1 MDEVNVVIQSVLPV
15 QQSLPPQKEKGLE
28 VQSKSEDSSF
38 DRTMRMENKK
48 QPKTEKMNREEAP
61 KEEKKEYILSKQSV
75 MKEEPIVKEEEK
87 KETEQ
92 LLLAVSEQMVAI
104 EQLRVQPELLYQY
117 IQKIQELYKE
127 YGNVKLNELP
137 AGELQQLQELLSNMN
152 IKNAICLEDT
162 MQMVL
167 DKVTMPEQTMQVLKV
182 VETEICNIAKKQEE
196 PKNAGFLKKE
206 NDEEILKRTLDLEKN
221 SAKDSAKGSEKV
233 QAKELVQNEETVI
246 TNKSEMHGAE
256 LFQKTAGSEPVAKQN
271 GMTEKVTLPDL
282 GKKME
287 AQVEALQKFVVKQE
301 RVLFQL
307 NPEKL
312 GTLTVFMKKHGDQI
326 DVHVEME
333 KHDAKKRVEII
344 FDELRLKLKEKEI
357 NIQIS
362 YSDKDENRKEQR
374 EQEQRQKQKLA
385 STKHEKKHAKE
396 FAGLLEG

>member
-38 DRTMRMENKK
+38 DRAMRMENTK
-48 QPKTEKMNREEAP
+48 QPKTEKTKREDAP
-61 KEEKKEYILSKQSV
+61 EDRKENILSKKSAT
-75 MKEEPIVKEEEK
+75 KEEPSVKKEEK

-127 YGNVKLNELP
+127 YGNIKLNELP

-167 DKVTMPEQTMQVLKV
+167 DKVKMPEQTMEVLKV
-182 VETEICNIAKKQEE
+182 VETETCNIAKKQEE
-196 PKNAGFLKKE
+196 SK
-206 NDEEILKRTLDLEKN
+206 DLEGDLPKAESEDVKVELPEGDVFNDSN
-221 SAKDSAKGSEKV
+221 SA
-233 QAKELVQNEETVI
+233 
-246 TNKSEMHGAE
+246 GAE
-256 LFQKTAGSEPVAKQN
+256 LLNKATSTDQIGKSNSGA
-271 GMTEKVTLPDL
+271 EKVSLPDL

-307 NPEKL
+307 NPEKF

-362 YSDKDENRKEQR
+362 YADKDENRKEQR

-385 STKHEKKHAKE
+385 STKHEKQESKE
-396 FAGLLEG
+396 FAGLLEE

>member
-28 VQSKSEDSSF
+28 VQSKNEDSSF

-48 QPKTEKMNREEAP
+48 QPQTEKMKREEAP
-61 KEEKKEYILSKQSV
+61 KEERKDYILSKKSV
-75 MKEEPIVKEEEK
+75 TEEEPIVKKEEK

-104 EQLRVQPELLYQY
+104 EQLHVQPELLYQY

-127 YGNVKLNELP
+127 YGNIKLNELP
-137 AGELQQLQELLSNMN
+137 AAELQQLQELLSNMN

-167 DKVTMPEQTMQVLKV
+167 DKMKMPEQAMQALKA
-182 VETEICNIAKKQEE
+182 VETETCNIAKKQEE
-196 PKNAGFLKKE
+196 FKDVDLPKAESDDAKIELPE
-206 NDEEILKRTLDLEKN
+206 VDALNDSS
-221 SAKDSAKGSEKV
+221 SA
-233 QAKELVQNEETVI
+233 
-246 TNKSEMHGAE
+246 GAE
-256 LFQKTAGSEPVAKQN
+256 LLNKTTSTEQIGKSNSGA
-271 GMTEKVTLPDL
+271 EKVSLPDL

-385 STKHEKKHAKE
+385 NTNHEKQQSTE
-396 FAGLLEG
+396 FAGLLEE

>member
-38 DRTMRMENKK
+38 DRAMRMENTK
-48 QPKTEKMNREEAP
+48 QPKTEKTKREDAP
-61 KEEKKEYILSKQSV
+61 EDRKENILSKKSAT
-75 MKEEPIVKEEEK
+75 KEEPSVKKEEK

-127 YGNVKLNELP
+127 YGNIKLNELP

-167 DKVTMPEQTMQVLKV
+167 DKVKMPEQMMQVLKV
-182 VETEICNIAKKQEE
+182 VETETCNIAKKQEE
-196 PKNAGFLKKE
+196 SKDLDGNLPKAESDDVKIELPEGDVF
-206 NDEEILKRTLDLEKN
+206 NDSN
-221 SAKDSAKGSEKV
+221 SA
-233 QAKELVQNEETVI
+233 
-246 TNKSEMHGAE
+246 GAE
-256 LFQKTAGSEPVAKQN
+256 LLNKATSTDQIGKSNSGA
-271 GMTEKVTLPDL
+271 EKVSLPDL

-362 YSDKDENRKEQR
+362 YADKDENRKEQR
-374 EQEQRQKQKLA
+374 EQEQRQKQKLV
-385 STKHEKKHAKE
+385 STKHEKQESKE
-396 FAGLLEG
+396 FAGLLEE

>member
-28 VQSKSEDSSF
+28 VQSKNEDSSF

-48 QPKTEKMNREEAP
+48 QPQTEKTKREEAP
-61 KEEKKEYILSKQSV
+61 TEEKKDYILSKKSV
-75 MKEEPIVKEEEK
+75 TKEEPIVKKEEK

-104 EQLRVQPELLYQY
+104 EQLHVQPELLYQY

-127 YGNVKLNELP
+127 YGNIKLNELP
-137 AGELQQLQELLSNMN
+137 AAELQQLQELLSNMN

-167 DKVTMPEQTMQVLKV
+167 DKMKMPEQTMQALKV
-182 VETEICNIAKKQEE
+182 VETETCNIAKKQEE
-196 PKNAGFLKKE
+196 FKDVDLPKLESDDAKVELPE
-206 NDEEILKRTLDLEKN
+206 VDALNDSS
-221 SAKDSAKGSEKV
+221 SA
-233 QAKELVQNEETVI
+233 
-246 TNKSEMHGAE
+246 GAE
-256 LFQKTAGSEPVAKQN
+256 LLNKTTSTEQVGKSNSGA
-271 GMTEKVTLPDL
+271 EKVSLPDL

-385 STKHEKKHAKE
+385 NTNHEKQQSTE
-396 FAGLLEG
+396 FAGLLEE

>member
-28 VQSKSEDSSF
+28 IQSKNENSSF
-38 DRTMRMENKK
+38 DRTLRMENKQ
-48 QPKTEKMNREEAP
+48 QPKTEKTKREEAP
-61 KEEKKEYILSKQSV
+61 KEEKKEYNLSKPSV
-75 MKEEPIVKEEEK
+75 TKEEPSVKKEEK

-127 YGNVKLNELP
+127 YGNIKLNELP

-167 DKVTMPEQTMQVLKV
+167 DKVKMPEQMMQALKV
-182 VETEICNIAKKQEE
+182 VETETCNIAKKQEE
-196 PKNAGFLKKE
+196 SK
-206 NDEEILKRTLDLEKN
+206 DVDL
-221 SAKDSAKGSEKV
+221 
-233 QAKELVQNEETVI
+233 L
-246 TNKSEMHGAE
+246 KSESDDVKVELPEVDSLSDSSSTGAE
-256 LFQKTAGSEPVAKQN
+256 LLNKATSTDQIGKSSSGA
-271 GMTEKVTLPDL
+271 EKVTLPDL

-307 NPEKL
+307 NPEKF

-385 STKHEKKHAKE
+385 STQHEKQQSKE
-396 FAGLLEG
+396 FAGLLEE

>member
-28 VQSKSEDSSF
+28 VQSKNEDSSF

-48 QPKTEKMNREEAP
+48 QPQTEKTKREEAP
-61 KEEKKEYILSKQSV
+61 KEERKDYILSKKSV
-75 MKEEPIVKEEEK
+75 TEEEPIVKKEEK

-104 EQLRVQPELLYQY
+104 EQLHVQPELLYQY

-127 YGNVKLNELP
+127 YGNIKLNELP
-137 AGELQQLQELLSNMN
+137 AAELQQLQELLSNMN

-167 DKVTMPEQTMQVLKV
+167 DKMKMPEQTMQALKV
-182 VETEICNIAKKQEE
+182 VETETCNIAKEQEE
-196 PKNAGFLKKE
+196 SKEVDLPKLESDDAKVELPE
-206 NDEEILKRTLDLEKN
+206 VDALNDSS
-221 SAKDSAKGSEKV
+221 SA
-233 QAKELVQNEETVI
+233 
-246 TNKSEMHGAE
+246 GAE
-256 LFQKTAGSEPVAKQN
+256 LLNKTTSTEQIGKSNSGA
-271 GMTEKVTLPDL
+271 EKVSLPDL

-385 STKHEKKHAKE
+385 NTNHEKQQSTK
-396 FAGLLEG
+396 FAGLLEE

>member
-28 VQSKSEDSSF
+28 VQSKNEDSSF

-48 QPKTEKMNREEAP
+48 QPQTEKTKREEAP
-61 KEEKKEYILSKQSV
+61 KEERKDYILSKKSV
-75 MKEEPIVKEEEK
+75 TEEEPIVKKEEK

-104 EQLRVQPELLYQY
+104 EQLHVQPELLYQY

-127 YGNVKLNELP
+127 YGNIKLNELP
-137 AGELQQLQELLSNMN
+137 AAELQQLQELLSNMN

-167 DKVTMPEQTMQVLKV
+167 DKMKMPEQAMQALKA
-182 VETEICNIAKKQEE
+182 VETETCNIAKEQEE
-196 PKNAGFLKKE
+196 FKEVDLPKLESDDAKIELPE
-206 NDEEILKRTLDLEKN
+206 VDALNDSS
-221 SAKDSAKGSEKV
+221 SA
-233 QAKELVQNEETVI
+233 
-246 TNKSEMHGAE
+246 GAE
-256 LFQKTAGSEPVAKQN
+256 LLNKTTSTEQIGKSNSGA
-271 GMTEKVTLPDL
+271 EKVSLPDL

-385 STKHEKKHAKE
+385 NTNHEKQQSTE
-396 FAGLLEG
+396 FAGLLEE

>member
-15 QQSLPPQKEKGLE
+15 QQSLPPQKGKGLE

-38 DRTMRMENKK
+38 DRAMGMENKK
-48 QPKTEKMNREEAP
+48 QPKTEKTKQENAP
-61 KEEKKEYILSKQSV
+61 GDRKENILSKKSAT
-75 MKEEPIVKEEEK
+75 KEEPNVKKEEK

-127 YGNVKLNELP
+127 YGNIKLNELP
-137 AGELQQLQELLSNMN
+137 AGELQQLQELISNMN

-162 MQMVL
+162 MQMAL
-167 DKVTMPEQTMQVLKV
+167 DKVKMPEQMMQILNV
-182 VETEICNIAKKQEE
+182 VEKEACNIAKQQEE
-196 PKNAGFLKKE
+196 FKDLDGDLPKAESEDVKVELPEGDVF
-206 NDEEILKRTLDLEKN
+206 NDSN
-221 SAKDSAKGSEKV
+221 SA
-233 QAKELVQNEETVI
+233 
-246 TNKSEMHGAE
+246 GAE
-256 LFQKTAGSEPVAKQN
+256 LLNKAISTNHIRKSNSGA
-271 GMTEKVTLPDL
+271 EKVSLPDL

-374 EQEQRQKQKLA
+374 EQEQRQKQQLA
-385 STKHEKKHAKE
+385 STKHEKQESKE
-396 FAGLLEG
+396 FAGLLEE

>member
-1 MDEVNVVIQSVLPV
+1 MLQFVLPV
-15 QQSLPPQKEKGLE
+15 KQSLPPQEEKGLE
-28 VQSKSEDSSF
+28 IQPKREDSTF
-38 DRTMRMENKK
+38 DQTMRSENKTR
-48 QPKTEKMNREEAP
+48 PKTEKAKKEEAP
-61 KEEKKEYILSKQSV
+61 EEKKEYLLVKKPV
-75 MKEEPIVKEEEK
+75 KKEEPLIKKEEK

-92 LLLAVSEQMVAI
+92 ILLAVSEQMVAI

-117 IQKIQELYKE
+117 IQKIQELHKE
-127 YGNVKLNELP
+127 YGNIKLNELP
-137 AGELQQLQELLSNMN
+137 AAELQQLQELLSNMN

-162 MQMVL
+162 IQMAL

-182 VETEICNIAKKQEE
+182 VESESCNIAKKQEE
-196 PKNAGFLKKE
+196 FKDLNTDLPESGSDNVKIELPEVDAL
-206 NDEEILKRTLDLEKN
+206 NDSS
-221 SAKDSAKGSEKV
+221 SA
-233 QAKELVQNEETVI
+233 
-246 TNKSEMHGAE
+246 GAE
-256 LFQKTAGSEPVAKQN
+256 LLNKATSMDQIGKSNGSA
-271 GMTEKVTLPDL
+271 EKVSLPDL

-385 STKHEKKHAKE
+385 SPKQENQQSKE
-396 FAGLLEG
+396 FAGLLEE

>member
-28 VQSKSEDSSF
+28 VQSKNEDSSF

-48 QPKTEKMNREEAP
+48 QPQTEKTKREEAP
-61 KEEKKEYILSKQSV
+61 KEERKDYILSKKSV
-75 MKEEPIVKEEEK
+75 TEEEPIVKKEEK

-104 EQLRVQPELLYQY
+104 EQLHVQPELLYQY

-127 YGNVKLNELP
+127 YGNIKLNELP
-137 AGELQQLQELLSNMN
+137 VAELQQLQELLSNMN

-167 DKVTMPEQTMQVLKV
+167 DKMKMPEQTMQALKV
-182 VETEICNIAKKQEE
+182 VETETCNIAKEQEE
-196 PKNAGFLKKE
+196 SKEVDLPKLESDDAKVELPE
-206 NDEEILKRTLDLEKN
+206 VDALNDSS
-221 SAKDSAKGSEKV
+221 SA
-233 QAKELVQNEETVI
+233 
-246 TNKSEMHGAE
+246 GAE
-256 LFQKTAGSEPVAKQN
+256 LLNKTTSTEQIGKSNSGA
-271 GMTEKVTLPDL
+271 EKVSLPDL

-287 AQVEALQKFVVKQE
+287 VQVEALQKFVVKQE

-385 STKHEKKHAKE
+385 NTNHEKQQSTE
-396 FAGLLEG
+396 FAGLLEE

>member
-28 VQSKSEDSSF
+28 VQSKNEDSSF
-38 DRTMRMENKK
+38 DRTMRIENKK
-48 QPKTEKMNREEAP
+48 QPKTEKMKREEAP
-61 KEEKKEYILSKQSV
+61 KEEKKEYNLSKPSV
-75 MKEEPIVKEEEK
+75 TKEEPIVKKEEK

-104 EQLRVQPELLYQY
+104 EQLHVQPELLYQY

-127 YGNVKLNELP
+127 YGNIKLNELP
-137 AGELQQLQELLSNMN
+137 AAELQQLQELLSNMN

-167 DKVTMPEQTMQVLKV
+167 DKMKMPEQTMQALKV
-182 VETEICNIAKKQEE
+182 VETETCNIAKEQEE
-196 PKNAGFLKKE
+196 SKEVDFPKLESDDAKVELPE
-206 NDEEILKRTLDLEKN
+206 VDALNDSS
-221 SAKDSAKGSEKV
+221 SA
-233 QAKELVQNEETVI
+233 
-246 TNKSEMHGAE
+246 GAE
-256 LFQKTAGSEPVAKQN
+256 LLNKTTSTEQIGKSNSGA
-271 GMTEKVTLPDL
+271 EKVSLPDL

-385 STKHEKKHAKE
+385 NTNHEKQQSTE
-396 FAGLLEG
+396 FAGLLEE

>member
-28 VQSKSEDSSF
+28 IQSKNENSSF
-38 DRTMRMENKK
+38 DRTLRMENKQ
-48 QPKTEKMNREEAP
+48 QPKTEKTKREEAP
-61 KEEKKEYILSKQSV
+61 KEEKKEYNLSKPSV
-75 MKEEPIVKEEEK
+75 TKEEPSVKKEEK

-127 YGNVKLNELP
+127 YGNIKLNELP

-167 DKVTMPEQTMQVLKV
+167 DKVKMPEQMMHALKV
-182 VETEICNIAKKQEE
+182 VETETCNIAKKQEE
-196 PKNAGFLKKE
+196 SK
-206 NDEEILKRTLDLEKN
+206 DVDL
-221 SAKDSAKGSEKV
+221 
-233 QAKELVQNEETVI
+233 L
-246 TNKSEMHGAE
+246 KSESDDVKVELPEVDSLSDSSSTGAE
-256 LFQKTAGSEPVAKQN
+256 LLNKATSTDQIGKSSSGA
-271 GMTEKVTLPDL
+271 EKVTLPDL

-307 NPEKL
+307 NPEKF

-385 STKHEKKHAKE
+385 STQHEKQQSKE
-396 FAGLLEG
+396 FAGLLEE

>member
-1 MDEVNVVIQSVLPV
+1 MDEVNIVIQSVLPV

-28 VQSKSEDSSF
+28 VQSKREDSSF

-48 QPKTEKMNREEAP
+48 QPKTEKMKREEAP

-75 MKEEPIVKEEEK
+75 TKEEPIVKKEEK

-127 YGNVKLNELP
+127 YGNIKLNELP
-137 AGELQQLQELLSNMN
+137 AAELQQLQELLSNMN

-182 VETEICNIAKKQEE
+182 VETETCNIAKKQEE
-196 PKNAGFLKKE
+196 SKDLDVDLPKAEGDDVKIELPE
-206 NDEEILKRTLDLEKN
+206 GDVL
-221 SAKDSAKGSEKV
+221 KDSSS
-233 QAKELVQNEETVI
+233 T
-246 TNKSEMHGAE
+246 GAE
-256 LFQKTAGSEPVAKQN
+256 LLNKATGTDQIGKSNGSA
-271 GMTEKVTLPDL
+271 EKVTLPDL

-385 STKHEKKHAKE
+385 SPKHEKQHAKE
-396 FAGLLEG
+396 FAGLLEE

>member
-28 VQSKSEDSSF
+28 IQSKNENPSF
-38 DRTMRMENKK
+38 DRTLRMENKQ
-48 QPKTEKMNREEAP
+48 QPKTEKTKREEAP
-61 KEEKKEYILSKQSV
+61 KEEKKEYNLSKPSV
-75 MKEEPIVKEEEK
+75 TKEEPSVKKEEK

-127 YGNVKLNELP
+127 YGNIKLNELP

-167 DKVTMPEQTMQVLKV
+167 DKVKMPEQMMQALKV
-182 VETEICNIAKKQEE
+182 VETETCNIAKKQEE
-196 PKNAGFLKKE
+196 SK
-206 NDEEILKRTLDLEKN
+206 DVDL
-221 SAKDSAKGSEKV
+221 
-233 QAKELVQNEETVI
+233 L
-246 TNKSEMHGAE
+246 KSESDDVKVALPEVDSLSDSSSTGAE
-256 LFQKTAGSEPVAKQN
+256 LLNKATSTDQIGKSNSGA
-271 GMTEKVTLPDL
+271 EKVTLPDL

-307 NPEKL
+307 NPEKF

-385 STKHEKKHAKE
+385 STQHEKQQSKE
-396 FAGLLEG
+396 FAGLLEE

>member
-28 VQSKSEDSSF
+28 VQSKNEDSSF
-38 DRTMRMENKK
+38 DRTMRIENKK
-48 QPKTEKMNREEAP
+48 QPKTEKTKREEAQ
-61 KEEKKEYILSKQSV
+61 KEEKKEYNLSKPSV
-75 MKEEPIVKEEEK
+75 TKEEPIVKKEEK

-104 EQLRVQPELLYQY
+104 EQLHVQPELLYQY

-127 YGNVKLNELP
+127 YGNIKLNELP
-137 AGELQQLQELLSNMN
+137 AAELQQLQELLSNMN

-167 DKVTMPEQTMQVLKV
+167 DKMKMPEQTMQALKV
-182 VETEICNIAKKQEE
+182 VETETCNIAKKQEE
-196 PKNAGFLKKE
+196 FKDVDLPKAESDDAKVELPEGDAL
-206 NDEEILKRTLDLEKN
+206 NDSS
-221 SAKDSAKGSEKV
+221 SA
-233 QAKELVQNEETVI
+233 
-246 TNKSEMHGAE
+246 GAE
-256 LFQKTAGSEPVAKQN
+256 LLNKTTSTEQIGKSNSGA
-271 GMTEKVTLPDL
+271 EKVSLPDL

-344 FDELRLKLKEKEI
+344 FDELKLKLKEKEI

-385 STKHEKKHAKE
+385 NTNHEKQQSTE
-396 FAGLLEG
+396 FAGLLEE

>member
-28 VQSKSEDSSF
+28 VQSKNEDSSF

-48 QPKTEKMNREEAP
+48 QPKTEKTKREEAP
-61 KEEKKEYILSKQSV
+61 TEEKKDYILSKKSV
-75 MKEEPIVKEEEK
+75 TKEEPIVKKEEK

-127 YGNVKLNELP
+127 YGNIKLNELP
-137 AGELQQLQELLSNMN
+137 AAELQQLQELLSNMN

-167 DKVTMPEQTMQVLKV
+167 DKMKMPEQTMQALKV
-182 VETEICNIAKKQEE
+182 VETETCNIAKKQEE
-196 PKNAGFLKKE
+196 FKDVDLPKAESDDAKVELPE
-206 NDEEILKRTLDLEKN
+206 VDALNDSS
-221 SAKDSAKGSEKV
+221 SA
-233 QAKELVQNEETVI
+233 
-246 TNKSEMHGAE
+246 GAE
-256 LFQKTAGSEPVAKQN
+256 LLNKTTSTEQVGKSNSGA
-271 GMTEKVTLPDL
+271 EKVSLPDL

-385 STKHEKKHAKE
+385 NTNHEKQQSTE
-396 FAGLLEG
+396 FAGLLEE

>member
-1 MDEVNVVIQSVLPV
+1 MDEVNIVIQSVLPV

-38 DRTMRMENKK
+38 DRTMRVENKK
-48 QPKTEKMNREEAP
+48 QPKTEKMKQEEAP

-75 MKEEPIVKEEEK
+75 TKEEPIVKKEEK

-127 YGNVKLNELP
+127 YGNIKLNELP
-137 AGELQQLQELLSNMN
+137 ANELQQLQELLSNMN

-167 DKVTMPEQTMQVLKV
+167 DKVTMPEQTMQALKI
-182 VETEICNIAKKQEE
+182 VETETCNIAKKQENSKDLDVDL
-196 PKNAGFLKKE
+196 PKAEGDDVKIELPE
-206 NDEEILKRTLDLEKN
+206 GDVLNDSSST
-221 SAKDSAKGSEKV
+221 
-233 QAKELVQNEETVI
+233 
-246 TNKSEMHGAE
+246 GAE
-256 LFQKTAGSEPVAKQN
+256 LLNKATGTDQIGKSNSGA
-271 GMTEKVTLPDL
+271 EKVTLPDL

-333 KHDAKKRVEII
+333 KHDTKKRVEII

-385 STKHEKKHAKE
+385 STKHEKQHAKE
-396 FAGLLEG
+396 FAGLLEE

>member
-1 MDEVNVVIQSVLPV
+1 MIQSVLPV
-15 QQSLPPQKEKGLE
+15 QQSLPPQKETGLE

-48 QPKTEKMNREEAP
+48 QPKTEKMKREEAP

-75 MKEEPIVKEEEK
+75 TKEEPIVKKEEK

-127 YGNVKLNELP
+127 YGNIKLNELP
-137 AGELQQLQELLSNMN
+137 ANELQQLQELLSNMN

-167 DKVTMPEQTMQVLKV
+167 DKMKMPEQTMQALKI
-182 VETEICNIAKKQEE
+182 VETETCNITKKQEDSKDLDVDL
-196 PKNAGFLKKE
+196 PKAEGDDVKIELPE
-206 NDEEILKRTLDLEKN
+206 GDVLNDSSST
-221 SAKDSAKGSEKV
+221 
-233 QAKELVQNEETVI
+233 
-246 TNKSEMHGAE
+246 GAE
-256 LFQKTAGSEPVAKQN
+256 LLNKATGTDPIGKSNSGA
-271 GMTEKVTLPDL
+271 EKVTLPDL

-344 FDELRLKLKEKEI
+344 FDELKLKLKEKEI

-385 STKHEKKHAKE
+385 STKHEKQHSKE
-396 FAGLLEG
+396 FAGLLEE

>member
-28 VQSKSEDSSF
+28 VQSKNEDSSF

-48 QPKTEKMNREEAP
+48 QPQTEKTKREEAP
-61 KEEKKEYILSKQSV
+61 KEERKDYILSKKSV
-75 MKEEPIVKEEEK
+75 TEEEPIVKKEEK

-104 EQLRVQPELLYQY
+104 EQLHVQPELLYQY

-127 YGNVKLNELP
+127 YGNIKLNELP
-137 AGELQQLQELLSNMN
+137 AAELQQLQELLSNMN

-167 DKVTMPEQTMQVLKV
+167 EKMKMPEQAMQALKA
-182 VETEICNIAKKQEE
+182 VETETCNIAKEQEE
-196 PKNAGFLKKE
+196 FKDVDLPKLESDDTKVELPEVDAL
-206 NDEEILKRTLDLEKN
+206 NDSS
-221 SAKDSAKGSEKV
+221 SA
-233 QAKELVQNEETVI
+233 
-246 TNKSEMHGAE
+246 GAE
-256 LFQKTAGSEPVAKQN
+256 LLNKTTSTEQVGKSNSGA
-271 GMTEKVTLPDL
+271 EKVSLPDL

-374 EQEQRQKQKLA
+374 EQDQKQKQKLA
-385 STKHEKKHAKE
+385 NTNHEKQQSTE
-396 FAGLLEG
+396 FAGLLEE

>member
-28 VQSKSEDSSF
+28 VQSKNEDSSF

-48 QPKTEKMNREEAP
+48 QPQTEKTKREEAP
-61 KEEKKEYILSKQSV
+61 KEERKDYILSKKSV
-75 MKEEPIVKEEEK
+75 TEEEPIVKKEEK

-104 EQLRVQPELLYQY
+104 EQLHVQPELLYQY

-127 YGNVKLNELP
+127 YGNIKLNELP
-137 AGELQQLQELLSNMN
+137 AAELQQLQELLSNMN

-167 DKVTMPEQTMQVLKV
+167 DKMKMPEQTMQALKV
-182 VETEICNIAKKQEE
+182 VETETCNIAKEQEE
-196 PKNAGFLKKE
+196 FKEVDLPKLESDDAKVELPE
-206 NDEEILKRTLDLEKN
+206 VDALNDSS
-221 SAKDSAKGSEKV
+221 SA
-233 QAKELVQNEETVI
+233 
-246 TNKSEMHGAE
+246 GAE
-256 LFQKTAGSEPVAKQN
+256 LLNKTTSTEQIGKSNSGA
-271 GMTEKVTLPDL
+271 EKVSLPDL

-385 STKHEKKHAKE
+385 NTNHEKQKSTE
-396 FAGLLEG
+396 FAGLLEE

>member
-1 MDEVNVVIQSVLPV
+1 MDEVNIVIQSVLPV

-48 QPKTEKMNREEAP
+48 QPKTEKMKREEAP

-75 MKEEPIVKEEEK
+75 TKEEPIVKKEEK

-127 YGNVKLNELP
+127 YGNIKLNELP
-137 AGELQQLQELLSNMN
+137 ANELQQLQELLSNMN

-167 DKVTMPEQTMQVLKV
+167 DKVTMPEQTMQALKI
-182 VETEICNIAKKQEE
+182 VETETCNIAKKQEDSKDLDVDL
-196 PKNAGFLKKE
+196 PKAEGDDVKIELPE
-206 NDEEILKRTLDLEKN
+206 GDVLNDSSST
-221 SAKDSAKGSEKV
+221 
-233 QAKELVQNEETVI
+233 
-246 TNKSEMHGAE
+246 GAE
-256 LFQKTAGSEPVAKQN
+256 LLNKATGTDQIGKSNSGA
-271 GMTEKVTLPDL
+271 EKVTLPDL

-307 NPEKL
+307 NPEKF

-385 STKHEKKHAKE
+385 STKHEKQHAKE
-396 FAGLLEG
+396 FAGLLEE

>member
-28 VQSKSEDSSF
+28 VQSKNEDSSF

-48 QPKTEKMNREEAP
+48 QPQTEKTKREEAP
-61 KEEKKEYILSKQSV
+61 TEEKKDYILSKKSV
-75 MKEEPIVKEEEK
+75 TKEEPIVKKEEK

-104 EQLRVQPELLYQY
+104 EQLHVQPELLYQY

-127 YGNVKLNELP
+127 YGNIKLNELP
-137 AGELQQLQELLSNMN
+137 AAELQQLQELLSNMN

-167 DKVTMPEQTMQVLKV
+167 DKMKMPEQTMQALKV
-182 VETEICNIAKKQEE
+182 VETETCNIAKKQEE
-196 PKNAGFLKKE
+196 FKDVDLPKLESDDAKVELPE
-206 NDEEILKRTLDLEKN
+206 VDALNDSS
-221 SAKDSAKGSEKV
+221 SA
-233 QAKELVQNEETVI
+233 
-246 TNKSEMHGAE
+246 GAE
-256 LFQKTAGSEPVAKQN
+256 LLNKTTSTEQIGKSNSGA
-271 GMTEKVTLPDL
+271 EKVSLPDL

-344 FDELRLKLKEKEI
+344 FDELKLKLKEKEI

-362 YSDKDENRKEQR
+362 YADKDENRKEQR

-385 STKHEKKHAKE
+385 NTNHEKQQSTE
-396 FAGLLEG
+396 FAGLLEE

>member
-28 VQSKSEDSSF
+28 VQSKNEDSSF
-38 DRTMRMENKK
+38 DRTMRIENKK
-48 QPKTEKMNREEAP
+48 QPKTEKTKREEAP
-61 KEEKKEYILSKQSV
+61 KEEKKEYNLSKPSV
-75 MKEEPIVKEEEK
+75 TKEEPIVKKEEK

-104 EQLRVQPELLYQY
+104 EQLHVQPELLYQY

-127 YGNVKLNELP
+127 YGNIKLNELP
-137 AGELQQLQELLSNMN
+137 AAELQQLQELLSNMN

-167 DKVTMPEQTMQVLKV
+167 EKMKMPEQTMQALKV
-182 VETEICNIAKKQEE
+182 VETETCNIAKKQEE
-196 PKNAGFLKKE
+196 SKDVELPKLESDDAKVELPE
-206 NDEEILKRTLDLEKN
+206 VDALNDSS
-221 SAKDSAKGSEKV
+221 SA
-233 QAKELVQNEETVI
+233 
-246 TNKSEMHGAE
+246 GAE
-256 LFQKTAGSEPVAKQN
+256 LLNKTTSTEQVGKLNSGA
-271 GMTEKVTLPDL
+271 EKVSLPDL

-385 STKHEKKHAKE
+385 NTNHEKQQSTE
-396 FAGLLEG
+396 FAGLLEE

>member
-15 QQSLPPQKEKGLE
+15 QQSLPSQKEKGLE
-28 VQSKSEDSSF
+28 IQSKNEDSSF
-38 DRTMRMENKK
+38 DRTMRIENKK
-48 QPKTEKMNREEAP
+48 QPKTEKTKREEAP
-61 KEEKKEYILSKQSV
+61 KEEKKEYNLSKPSV
-75 MKEEPIVKEEEK
+75 TKEEPIVKKEEK

-104 EQLRVQPELLYQY
+104 EQLHVQPELLYQY

-127 YGNVKLNELP
+127 YGNIKLNELP
-137 AGELQQLQELLSNMN
+137 AAELQQLQELLSNMN

-167 DKVTMPEQTMQVLKV
+167 DKMKMPEQMMQALKV
-182 VETEICNIAKKQEE
+182 VETETCNIAKKQEE
-196 PKNAGFLKKE
+196 FKDVDLPKGESDDAKVELPE
-206 NDEEILKRTLDLEKN
+206 VDALNDSSST
-221 SAKDSAKGSEKV
+221 
-233 QAKELVQNEETVI
+233 
-246 TNKSEMHGAE
+246 GAE
-256 LFQKTAGSEPVAKQN
+256 LLNKTTSTEQIGKSNSGA
-271 GMTEKVTLPDL
+271 EKVSLPDL

-344 FDELRLKLKEKEI
+344 FDELKLKLKEKEI

-385 STKHEKKHAKE
+385 NTNHEKQQSTE
-396 FAGLLEG
+396 FAGLLEE

>member
-28 VQSKSEDSSF
+28 VQSKNEDSSF
-38 DRTMRMENKK
+38 DRTMRIENKK
-48 QPKTEKMNREEAP
+48 QPKTEKTKREEAP
-61 KEEKKEYILSKQSV
+61 KEEKKEYNLSKPSV
-75 MKEEPIVKEEEK
+75 TKEEPIVKKEEK

-104 EQLRVQPELLYQY
+104 EQLHVQPELLYQY

-127 YGNVKLNELP
+127 YGNIKLNELP
-137 AGELQQLQELLSNMN
+137 AAELQQLQELLSNMN
-152 IKNAICLEDT
+152 IKSAICLEDT

-167 DKVTMPEQTMQVLKV
+167 DKMKMPEQTMQALKV
-182 VETEICNIAKKQEE
+182 VETETCNIAKEQEE
-196 PKNAGFLKKE
+196 SKEIDLPKLESDDAKVELPE
-206 NDEEILKRTLDLEKN
+206 VDALNDSS
-221 SAKDSAKGSEKV
+221 SA
-233 QAKELVQNEETVI
+233 
-246 TNKSEMHGAE
+246 GAE
-256 LFQKTAGSEPVAKQN
+256 LLNKTTSTEQVGKSNSGA
-271 GMTEKVTLPDL
+271 EKVSLPDL

-385 STKHEKKHAKE
+385 NTNHEKQQSTE
-396 FAGLLEG
+396 FAGLLEE

>member
-1 MDEVNVVIQSVLPV
+1 MIQSVLPV

-28 VQSKSEDSSF
+28 VQSKNEDSSF

-48 QPKTEKMNREEAP
+48 QPQTEKTKREEAP
-61 KEEKKEYILSKQSV
+61 TEEKKDYILSKKSV
-75 MKEEPIVKEEEK
+75 TKEEPIVKKEEK

-104 EQLRVQPELLYQY
+104 EQLHVQPELLYQY

-127 YGNVKLNELP
+127 YGNIKLNELP
-137 AGELQQLQELLSNMN
+137 AAELQQLQELLSNMN

-162 MQMVL
+162 MQIVL
-167 DKVTMPEQTMQVLKV
+167 DKMKMPEQTMQALKV
-182 VETEICNIAKKQEE
+182 VETETCNIANKQEE
-196 PKNAGFLKKE
+196 FKDVDLPKAESDDAKVGLPE
-206 NDEEILKRTLDLEKN
+206 VDALNDSS
-221 SAKDSAKGSEKV
+221 SA
-233 QAKELVQNEETVI
+233 
-246 TNKSEMHGAE
+246 GAE
-256 LFQKTAGSEPVAKQN
+256 LLNKTTSTEQIGKSNSGA
-271 GMTEKVTLPDL
+271 EKVSLPDL

-287 AQVEALQKFVVKQE
+287 AQAEALQKFVVKQE

-344 FDELRLKLKEKEI
+344 FDELKLKLKEKEI

-362 YSDKDENRKEQR
+362 YADKDENRKEQR

-385 STKHEKKHAKE
+385 NTNHEKQQSTE
-396 FAGLLEG
+396 FAGLLEE

>member
-15 QQSLPPQKEKGLE
+15 QQSLPSQKEKGLE
-28 VQSKSEDSSF
+28 IQSKNEDSSF
-38 DRTMRMENKK
+38 DRTMRIENKK
-48 QPKTEKMNREEAP
+48 QPKTEKTKREEAP
-61 KEEKKEYILSKQSV
+61 KEEKKEYNLSKPSV
-75 MKEEPIVKEEEK
+75 TKEEPIVKKEEK

-104 EQLRVQPELLYQY
+104 EQLHVQPELLYQY

-127 YGNVKLNELP
+127 YGNIKLNELP
-137 AGELQQLQELLSNMN
+137 AAELQQLQELLSNMN

-167 DKVTMPEQTMQVLKV
+167 DKMKMPEQMMQALKV
-182 VETEICNIAKKQEE
+182 VETETCNIAKKQEE
-196 PKNAGFLKKE
+196 FKDVDLPKGESDDAKVELPE
-206 NDEEILKRTLDLEKN
+206 VDALNDSSST
-221 SAKDSAKGSEKV
+221 
-233 QAKELVQNEETVI
+233 
-246 TNKSEMHGAE
+246 GAE
-256 LFQKTAGSEPVAKQN
+256 LLNKTTSTEQVGKSNSGA
-271 GMTEKVTLPDL
+271 EKVSLPDL

-344 FDELRLKLKEKEI
+344 FDELKLKLKEKEI

-385 STKHEKKHAKE
+385 NTNHEKQQSTE
-396 FAGLLEG
+396 FAGLLEE

>member
-28 VQSKSEDSSF
+28 VQSKNEDSSF

-48 QPKTEKMNREEAP
+48 QPKTEKTKREEAP
-61 KEEKKEYILSKQSV
+61 KEEKKEYNLSKPSV
-75 MKEEPIVKEEEK
+75 TKEEPIVKKEEK

-104 EQLRVQPELLYQY
+104 EQLHVQPELLYQY

-127 YGNVKLNELP
+127 YGNIKLNELP
-137 AGELQQLQELLSNMN
+137 AAELQQLQELLSNMN

-167 DKVTMPEQTMQVLKV
+167 DKMKMPEQTMQALKV
-182 VETEICNIAKKQEE
+182 VETETCNIAKEQEE
-196 PKNAGFLKKE
+196 SKEVDLPKLESDDAKVELPE
-206 NDEEILKRTLDLEKN
+206 VDALNDSS
-221 SAKDSAKGSEKV
+221 SA
-233 QAKELVQNEETVI
+233 
-246 TNKSEMHGAE
+246 GAE
-256 LFQKTAGSEPVAKQN
+256 LLNKTTSTEQVGKSNSGA
-271 GMTEKVTLPDL
+271 EKVSLPDL

-385 STKHEKKHAKE
+385 NTNHEKQQSTE
-396 FAGLLEG
+396 FAGLLEE

>member
-1 MDEVNVVIQSVLPV
+1 MDEVNIVIQSVLPV

-48 QPKTEKMNREEAP
+48 QPKTEKMKREEAP

-75 MKEEPIVKEEEK
+75 TKEEPIVKKEEK

-127 YGNVKLNELP
+127 YGNIKLNELP
-137 AGELQQLQELLSNMN
+137 AAELQQLQELLSNMN

-182 VETEICNIAKKQEE
+182 VETETCNIAKKQEE
-196 PKNAGFLKKE
+196 SKDLDVDLPKAEGDDVKIELPE
-206 NDEEILKRTLDLEKN
+206 GDVL
-221 SAKDSAKGSEKV
+221 KDSSS
-233 QAKELVQNEETVI
+233 T
-246 TNKSEMHGAE
+246 GAE
-256 LFQKTAGSEPVAKQN
+256 LLNKATGTDQIGKSNGSA
-271 GMTEKVTLPDL
+271 EKVTLPDL

-385 STKHEKKHAKE
+385 SPKHEKQHAKE
-396 FAGLLEG
+396 FAGLLEE

>member
-28 VQSKSEDSSF
+28 VQSKNEDSSF
-38 DRTMRMENKK
+38 DRTMRIENKK
-48 QPKTEKMNREEAP
+48 QPQTEKMKREEAP
-61 KEEKKEYILSKQSV
+61 KEEKKEYNLSKPSV
-75 MKEEPIVKEEEK
+75 TKEEPIVKKEEK

-104 EQLRVQPELLYQY
+104 EQLHVQPELLYQY

-127 YGNVKLNELP
+127 YGNIKLNELP
-137 AGELQQLQELLSNMN
+137 AAELQQLQELLSNMN

-167 DKVTMPEQTMQVLKV
+167 DKMKMPEQTMQALKV
-182 VETEICNIAKKQEE
+182 VETETCNIAKEQEE
-196 PKNAGFLKKE
+196 SKEVDLPKLESDDAKVELPE
-206 NDEEILKRTLDLEKN
+206 VDALNDSS
-221 SAKDSAKGSEKV
+221 SA
-233 QAKELVQNEETVI
+233 
-246 TNKSEMHGAE
+246 GAE
-256 LFQKTAGSEPVAKQN
+256 LLNKTTSTEQVGKSNSGA
-271 GMTEKVTLPDL
+271 EKVSLPDL

-385 STKHEKKHAKE
+385 NTNHEKQQSTE
-396 FAGLLEG
+396 FAGLLEE

>member
-1 MDEVNVVIQSVLPV
+1 MDEVNIVIQSVLPV

-48 QPKTEKMNREEAP
+48 QPKTEKMKREEAP

-75 MKEEPIVKEEEK
+75 TKEEPIVKKEEK

-127 YGNVKLNELP
+127 YGNIKLNELP
-137 AGELQQLQELLSNMN
+137 ANELQQLQELLSNMN

-182 VETEICNIAKKQEE
+182 VETETCNIAKKQEDSKDLDVDL
-196 PKNAGFLKKE
+196 PKAEGDDVKIELPE
-206 NDEEILKRTLDLEKN
+206 GDVLNDSSST
-221 SAKDSAKGSEKV
+221 
-233 QAKELVQNEETVI
+233 
-246 TNKSEMHGAE
+246 GAE
-256 LFQKTAGSEPVAKQN
+256 LLNKATGTDQIGKSNSGA
-271 GMTEKVTLPDL
+271 EKVTIPDL

-385 STKHEKKHAKE
+385 STKHEKQHAKE
-396 FAGLLEG
+396 FAGLLEE

>member
-1 MDEVNVVIQSVLPV
+1 MDEVNIVIQSVLPV

-48 QPKTEKMNREEAP
+48 QPKTEKMKQVEAP

-75 MKEEPIVKEEEK
+75 TKEEPIVKKEEK

-127 YGNVKLNELP
+127 YGNIKLNELP
-137 AGELQQLQELLSNMN
+137 ANELQQLQELLSNMN

-162 MQMVL
+162 MQMAL
-167 DKVTMPEQTMQVLKV
+167 DKVKMPEQTMQVLKV
-182 VETEICNIAKKQEE
+182 VETETCNIAKKQEDSKDLDVDL
-196 PKNAGFLKKE
+196 PKAEGDDVKIELPE
-206 NDEEILKRTLDLEKN
+206 GDVLNDSSST
-221 SAKDSAKGSEKV
+221 
-233 QAKELVQNEETVI
+233 
-246 TNKSEMHGAE
+246 GAE
-256 LFQKTAGSEPVAKQN
+256 LLNKATGTDQIGKSNSGA
-271 GMTEKVTLPDL
+271 EKVSLPDL

-312 GTLTVFMKKHGDQI
+312 GTLTVFMKKNGDQI

-385 STKHEKKHAKE
+385 STKHEKQHAKE
-396 FAGLLEG
+396 FAGLLEE

>member
-1 MDEVNVVIQSVLPV
+1 MDEVNIVIQSVLPV

-48 QPKTEKMNREEAP
+48 QPKTEKMKREEAP

-75 MKEEPIVKEEEK
+75 TKEEPIVKKEEK

-127 YGNVKLNELP
+127 YGNIKLNELP
-137 AGELQQLQELLSNMN
+137 ANELQQLQELLSNMN

-162 MQMVL
+162 MQMAL
-167 DKVTMPEQTMQVLKV
+167 DKVKMPEQTMQVLKV
-182 VETEICNIAKKQEE
+182 VETETCNIAKKQEDSKDLDVDL
-196 PKNAGFLKKE
+196 PKAEGDDVKIELPE
-206 NDEEILKRTLDLEKN
+206 GDVLNDSSST
-221 SAKDSAKGSEKV
+221 
-233 QAKELVQNEETVI
+233 
-246 TNKSEMHGAE
+246 GAE
-256 LFQKTAGSEPVAKQN
+256 LLNKATGTDQIGKSNSGA
-271 GMTEKVTLPDL
+271 EKISLPDL

-385 STKHEKKHAKE
+385 STKHEKPHAKE
-396 FAGLLEG
+396 FAGLLEE

>member
-75 MKEEPIVKEEEK
+75 TKEEPIVKEEEK

-127 YGNVKLNELP
+127 YGNIKLNELP

-167 DKVTMPEQTMQVLKV
+167 DKVKMPEQMMQVLKV
-182 VETEICNIAKKQEE
+182 VETETCNIAKKQEE
-196 PKNAGFLKKE
+196 SKDLDGNLPKAESDDVKIELPEGDVF
-206 NDEEILKRTLDLEKN
+206 NDSN
-221 SAKDSAKGSEKV
+221 SA
-233 QAKELVQNEETVI
+233 
-246 TNKSEMHGAE
+246 GAE
-256 LFQKTAGSEPVAKQN
+256 LLNKATSTDQIGKSNSGA
-271 GMTEKVTLPDL
+271 EKVSLPDL

-362 YSDKDENRKEQR
+362 YADKDENRKEQR

-385 STKHEKKHAKE
+385 STKHEKQESKE
-396 FAGLLEG
+396 FAGLLEE

>member
-28 VQSKSEDSSF
+28 IQSKNENSSF
-38 DRTMRMENKK
+38 DRTLRMENKQ
-48 QPKTEKMNREEAP
+48 QPKTEKTKREEAP
-61 KEEKKEYILSKQSV
+61 KEEKKEYNLSKPSV
-75 MKEEPIVKEEEK
+75 TKEEPSVKKEEK

-127 YGNVKLNELP
+127 YGNIKLNELP

-167 DKVTMPEQTMQVLKV
+167 DKVKMPEQTMQALKV
-182 VETEICNIAKKQEE
+182 VETETCNIAKKQEE
-196 PKNAGFLKKE
+196 SK
-206 NDEEILKRTLDLEKN
+206 DVDLM
-221 SAKDSAKGSEKV
+221 
-233 QAKELVQNEETVI
+233 
-246 TNKSEMHGAE
+246 KSESDDVKVELPEVDSLSDSSSTGAE
-256 LFQKTAGSEPVAKQN
+256 LLNKATSTDQIGKSNSGA
-271 GMTEKVTLPDL
+271 EKVTLPDL

-307 NPEKL
+307 NPEKF
-312 GTLTVFMKKHGDQI
+312 GTLTVLMKKHGDQI

-385 STKHEKKHAKE
+385 STQHEKQQSKE
-396 FAGLLEG
+396 FAGLLEE

>member
-28 VQSKSEDSSF
+28 IQSKNENSSF
-38 DRTMRMENKK
+38 DRTLRMENKQ
-48 QPKTEKMNREEAP
+48 QPKTEKTKREEAP
-61 KEEKKEYILSKQSV
+61 KEEKKEYNLSKPSV
-75 MKEEPIVKEEEK
+75 TKEEPSVKKEEK

-127 YGNVKLNELP
+127 YGNIKLNELP

-167 DKVTMPEQTMQVLKV
+167 DKVKMPEQMMQALKV
-182 VETEICNIAKKQEE
+182 VETETCNIAKKQEE
-196 PKNAGFLKKE
+196 SK
-206 NDEEILKRTLDLEKN
+206 DVDL
-221 SAKDSAKGSEKV
+221 
-233 QAKELVQNEETVI
+233 L
-246 TNKSEMHGAE
+246 KSESDDVKVELPEVDSLSDSSSTGAE
-256 LFQKTAGSEPVAKQN
+256 LLNKATSTDQIGKSNSGA
-271 GMTEKVTLPDL
+271 EKVTLPDL

-307 NPEKL
+307 NPEKF

-374 EQEQRQKQKLA
+374 EQGQRQKQKLA
-385 STKHEKKHAKE
+385 STQHEKQQSKE
-396 FAGLLEG
+396 FAGLLEE

>member
-28 VQSKSEDSSF
+28 VQSKNEDSSF

-48 QPKTEKMNREEAP
+48 QPQTEKTKREEAP
-61 KEEKKEYILSKQSV
+61 KEERKDYILSKKSV
-75 MKEEPIVKEEEK
+75 TEEEPIVKKEEK

-104 EQLRVQPELLYQY
+104 EQLHVQPELLYQY
-117 IQKIQELYKE
+117 MQKIQELYKE
-127 YGNVKLNELP
+127 YGNIKLNELP
-137 AGELQQLQELLSNMN
+137 AAELQQLQELLSNMN

-167 DKVTMPEQTMQVLKV
+167 DKMKMPEQAMQALKA
-182 VETEICNIAKKQEE
+182 VETETCNIAKEQEE
-196 PKNAGFLKKE
+196 FKEVDLPKLESDDAKVELPE
-206 NDEEILKRTLDLEKN
+206 VDALNDSS
-221 SAKDSAKGSEKV
+221 SA
-233 QAKELVQNEETVI
+233 
-246 TNKSEMHGAE
+246 GAE
-256 LFQKTAGSEPVAKQN
+256 LLNKTTSTEQIGKSNSGA
-271 GMTEKVTLPDL
+271 EKVSLPDL

-385 STKHEKKHAKE
+385 NTNHEKQQSTE
-396 FAGLLEG
+396 FAGLLEE

>member
-28 VQSKSEDSSF
+28 VQSKNEDSSF

-48 QPKTEKMNREEAP
+48 QPQTEKTKREEAP
-61 KEEKKEYILSKQSV
+61 KEERKDYILSKKSV
-75 MKEEPIVKEEEK
+75 TEEEPIVKKEEK

-104 EQLRVQPELLYQY
+104 EQLHVQPELLYQY

-127 YGNVKLNELP
+127 YGNIKLNELP
-137 AGELQQLQELLSNMN
+137 AAELQQLQELLSNMN

-167 DKVTMPEQTMQVLKV
+167 DKMKMPEQAMQALKA
-182 VETEICNIAKKQEE
+182 VETETCNIAKKQEE
-196 PKNAGFLKKE
+196 FKDVDLPKAERDDAKIELPE
-206 NDEEILKRTLDLEKN
+206 VDALNDSS
-221 SAKDSAKGSEKV
+221 SA
-233 QAKELVQNEETVI
+233 
-246 TNKSEMHGAE
+246 GAE
-256 LFQKTAGSEPVAKQN
+256 LLNKTTSTEQIGKSNSGA
-271 GMTEKVTLPDL
+271 EKVSLPDL

-385 STKHEKKHAKE
+385 NTNHEKQQSTE
-396 FAGLLEG
+396 FAGLLEE

>member
-28 VQSKSEDSSF
+28 VQSKNEDSSF

-48 QPKTEKMNREEAP
+48 QPQTEKTKREEAP
-61 KEEKKEYILSKQSV
+61 KEERKDYILSKKSV
-75 MKEEPIVKEEEK
+75 TEEEPIVKKEEK

-104 EQLRVQPELLYQY
+104 EQLHVQPELLYQY

-127 YGNVKLNELP
+127 YGNIKLNELP
-137 AGELQQLQELLSNMN
+137 AAELQQLQELLSNMN

-167 DKVTMPEQTMQVLKV
+167 DKMKMPEQTMQALKV
-182 VETEICNIAKKQEE
+182 VETETCNIAKEQEE
-196 PKNAGFLKKE
+196 FKEVDLPKLESDDAKVELPKVDAL
-206 NDEEILKRTLDLEKN
+206 NDSS
-221 SAKDSAKGSEKV
+221 SA
-233 QAKELVQNEETVI
+233 
-246 TNKSEMHGAE
+246 GAE
-256 LFQKTAGSEPVAKQN
+256 LLNKTTSTEQIGKSNSGA
-271 GMTEKVTLPDL
+271 EKVSLPDL

-312 GTLTVFMKKHGDQI
+312 GTLTVFMKKQGDQI

-385 STKHEKKHAKE
+385 NTNHEKQQSTE
-396 FAGLLEG
+396 FAGLLEE